1 MKKIDL
7 TTGKVHKVLIMLAL
21 PIMGSSLLQF
31 TYNLIDMLFVSHLG
45 SWAATSVGSSSFY
58 IGLGHSLAA
67 LIMIGT
73 SIKVSHSVG
82 KNNHEEMQDYIRTG
96 MQLSLGMGLIY
107 ALILLVFG
115 KNFIGFL
122 KLNDSYISQEA
133 YKYLAWSAPM
143 LIFAFFNTL
152 FSRVFA
158 SLGNTKK
165 ALIINAIGI
174 AINIVLDY
182 ILIYPMKLGVSG
194 AAIAT
199 LVANI
204 VIFICYI
211 KAGNGI
217 LKFSFKKIDTDKMI
231 EIIKLG
237 APIAFQ
243 RVLFTTVNIL
253 LARLIS
259 RFGDE
264 AIGAQKIA
272 LQIESVTYMVTGG
285 LNGAVAS
292 FTGQNFGAKKHDRLH
307 KGYKTALTIAVAYA
321 GVSTAVFWIFPE
333 YLARIFVDDSA
344 TIAIIISYL
353 QIIGFSQIFNAMEM
367 VSNGYL
373 TGVGKPRIPACVS
386 MIFTVL
392 RLPMAYILIGIM
404 GLEGIW
410 WSISISTAFKGS
422 VLLGIY
428 FHRNKNQF
436 DKRSNENE

>member
-1 MKKIDL
+1 MNKIDL
-7 TTGKVHKVLIMLAL
+7 TTGKVSKVLIMLAL

-96 MQLSLGMGLIY
+96 MQLSLSVGIVY
-107 ALILLVFG
+107 ACILLLFG
-115 KNFIGFL
+115 KSFIGFL

-143 LIFAFFNTL
+143 LIFAFFNNL

-174 AINIVLDY
+174 AVNIVLDY

-199 LVANI
+199 LIANI

-211 KAGNGI
+211 RVGNGI
-217 LKFSFKKIDTDKMI
+217 FNFSFKKVDKVKMM
-231 EIIKLG
+231 EITRLG

-243 RVLFTTVNIL
+243 RILFTTINIL

-259 RFGDE
+259 GFGDE

-292 FTGQNFGAKKHDRLH
+292 FTGQNFGANKQDRLH
-307 KGYKTALTIAVAYA
+307 KGYKVALALAVIYA
-321 GVSTAVFWIFPE
+321 GASTAVFWIFPE
-333 YLARIFVDDSA
+333 SLARIFVDDSA
-344 TIAIIISYL
+344 TVAIIISYL

-373 TGVGKPRIPACVS
+373 TGVGKPRIPAYVS

-392 RLPMAYILIGIM
+392 RLPMAYLLTSIIG
-404 GLEGIW
+404 LPGIW

-428 FHRNKNQF
+428 FYRHKHQLN
-436 DKRSNENE
+436 KRSNKNE

>member
-1 MKKIDL
+1 MNKIDL
-7 TTGKVHKVLIMLAL
+7 TKGKVAKVLIMLAL

-31 TYNLIDMLFVSHLG
+31 TYNLIDMLFVGHLG

-82 KNNHEEMQDYIRTG
+82 KNNSEEMQDYINSG
-96 MQLSLGMGLIY
+96 MQLSLTVGVIY
-107 ALILLVFG
+107 ALILIVFG
-115 KNFIGFL
+115 KNFIAFL
-122 KLNDSYISQEA
+122 NLNDSTIAQEA

-152 FSRVFA
+152 FSRIFA

-165 ALIINAIGI
+165 ALKINAIGI
-174 AINIVLDY
+174 ALNIVLDY

-199 LVANI
+199 LIANI
-204 VIFICYI
+204 VMFICYI

-217 LKFSFKKIDTDKMI
+217 FKLSFKKVETSKML
-231 EIIKLG
+231 EITKLG

-243 RVLFTTVNIL
+243 RVLFTMINIF

-259 RFGDE
+259 SFGDE

-307 KGYKTALTIAVAYA
+307 KGYIIALGIGVVYA
-321 GVSTAVFWIFPE
+321 AISTAIFWIFPE
-333 YLARIFVDDSA
+333 NLARLFVDDST

-373 TGVGKPRIPACVS
+373 TGVGKPKIPAYVS

-392 RLPMAYILIGIM
+392 RLPMAYALTAVIG
-404 GLEGIW
+404 LTGIW
-410 WSISISTAFKGS
+410 WSISISTGLKGS

-428 FHRNKNQF
+428 FYRNMKYG
-436 DKRSNENE
+436 KRGIA

>member
-1 MKKIDL
+1 MNKIDL
-7 TTGKVHKVLIMLAL
+7 TKGKVAKVLIMLAL

-31 TYNLIDMLFVSHLG
+31 TYNLIDMLFVSNLG

-82 KNNHEEMQDYIRTG
+82 KNNTDEMHDYIRTG
-96 MQLSLGMGLIY
+96 MQLSLGVGLIY
-107 ALILLVFG
+107 ALILLFFG

-122 KLNDSYISQEA
+122 KLNDSFISQEA

-143 LIFAFFNTL
+143 LMFAFFNTL

-165 ALIINAIGI
+165 ALKINAIGI
-174 AINIVLDY
+174 ALNIVLDY

-199 LVANI
+199 LIANI
-204 VIFICYI
+204 VMFVCYMR
-211 KAGNGI
+211 AGKG
-217 LKFSFKKIDTDKMI
+217 LFKFSFKKVDTSKMV
-231 EIIKLG
+231 EITKLG

-243 RVLFTTVNIL
+243 RVLFTLINIL

-259 RFGDE
+259 SFGDE

-292 FTGQNFGAKKHDRLH
+292 FTGQNFGAKKYDRLH
-307 KGYKTALTIAVAYA
+307 KGYKIALGIGVVYA
-321 GVSTAVFWIFPE
+321 AISTAIFWVFPE
-333 YLARIFVDDSA
+333 NLARVFVDDSP
-344 TIAIIISYL
+344 TVAIIVSYL
-353 QIIGFSQIFNAMEM
+353 EIIGFSQIFNAMEM

-373 TGVGKPRIPACVS
+373 TGVGKPRIPAYVS

-392 RLPMAYILIGIM
+392 RLPMAYILTSIIG
-404 GLEGIW
+404 LPGIW
-410 WSISISTAFKGS
+410 WSISISTGLKGS

-428 FHRNKNQF
+428 LYRNNKNYKNS
-436 DKRSNENE
+436 DIKN